1 MNRTDKELVAIAIA
15 ATGLFALGLYL
26 GYNTAQVELKQRAN
40 APVLIWND
48 DDEGLP
54 ADGALIQIQET
65 VGDTIYVG
73 IAE

>member
-1 MNRTDKELVAIAIA
+1 MNRTDKELVALMIAL
-15 ATGLFALGLYL
+15 TGLFALGLYL
-26 GYNTAQVELKQRAN
+26 GYDIAETELKTRAN

-73 IAE
+73 VAE

>member
-1 MNRTDKELVAIAIA
+1 MNRTDKELVALMIAL
-15 ATGLFALGLYL
+15 TGLFALGLYL
-26 GYNTAQVELKQRAN
+26 GYDTAQVEFNQRAN

-54 ADGALIQIQET
+54 ADGTLIQIQET

-73 IAE
+73 VAE

>member
-1 MNRTDKELVAIAIA
+1 MNRTDKELVAAMII

-26 GYNTAQVELKQRAN
+26 GYDTAQVEFNQCAN

-73 IAE
+73 SAE

>member
-1 MNRTDKELVAIAIA
+1 MNRTDKELVALMIF

-26 GYNTAQVELKQRAN
+26 GYDTAQVELKQRAN

-73 IAE
+73 VAE